1 MNEALKTFKLKNQ
14 IKITDIEL
22 LVFIF
27 KVNKSKQTILFL
39 NGSAVKNLPAMQEL
53 QETQVQ
59 YLGWEYHWKKKWQP
73 TSGFLPEK
81 PHGQRSLVG
90 YNLCCCKELD
100 TTEWISTHTRK
111 QTIRQS
117 QSLIYE
123 FLIRSFFSWYQT
135 WKWKKKNPLCPL
147 DLQMQDWSLLHPP
160 RLDSSLMLLVLT
172 NDTIHILLC

>member
-39 NGSAVKNLPAMQEL
+39 NGSAVKDLPAMQEL

-90 YNLCCCKELD
+90 YSPWGCKESD
-100 TTEWISTHTRK
+100 MPEHAHARM
-111 QTIRQS
+111 R
-117 QSLIYE
+117 
-123 FLIRSFFSWYQT
+123 
-135 WKWKKKNPLCPL
+135 
-147 DLQMQDWSLLHPP
+147 
-160 RLDSSLMLLVLT
+160 
-172 NDTIHILLC
+172 